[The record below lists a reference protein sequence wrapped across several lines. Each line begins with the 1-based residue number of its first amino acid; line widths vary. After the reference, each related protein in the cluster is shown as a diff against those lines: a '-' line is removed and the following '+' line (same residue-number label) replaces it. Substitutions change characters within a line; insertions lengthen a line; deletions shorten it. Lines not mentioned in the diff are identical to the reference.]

1 MIDKTFP
8 LISRIA
14 GESLCSLAISRVF
27 SDAVSSIDP
36 LDIDACGGRR
46 PIIAWLI
53 TDLPEP
59 DSPTRATVEPFGTLK
74 EAFLTART
82 RPSGKSKPTSKLLTD
97 RM

>member
-1 MIDKTFP
+1 MDKNFP

-14 GESLCSLAISRVF
+14 GESLFSLAISRVF
-27 SDAVSSIDP
+27 SDVVSSIDP
-36 LDIDACGGRR
+36 LDIEACGGRR

-59 DSPTRATVEPFGTLK
+59 DSPTRATVEPLGTLK

-82 RPSGKSKPTSKLLTD
+82 RPSGKSKPTSKLLTE